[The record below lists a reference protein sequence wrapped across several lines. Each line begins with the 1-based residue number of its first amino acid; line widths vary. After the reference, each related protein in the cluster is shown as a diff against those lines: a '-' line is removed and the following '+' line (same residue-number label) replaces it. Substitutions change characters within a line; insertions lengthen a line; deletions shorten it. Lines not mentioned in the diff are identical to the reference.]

1 MNQAIFNG
9 QVSAG
14 CLLFTPHICAG
25 HTKKD
30 IEDLILYTQLAA
42 TKKHSRFSD
51 ADGWKKR
58 WIEALVQ
65 FGAAMSS
72 HVSLSLP
79 AASLERATP
88 WEWLIQGLPAFM
100 ASKAMAD
107 CEGIAR
113 RSFGTVPHQP
123 AVEMLSLHVLETR
136 TDEQELVLQGAQRV
150 GVQFCVAGPTSS
162 LELAILTFTHRTSL
176 PANFLFSQLAPADV
190 VGNVEMSFYSMRLME
205 LVYVPFREKI
215 DALLTNRRAQ
225 AVSPLMGVTHEH

>member
-1 MNQAIFNG
+1 MNQAIFSG

-25 HTKKD
+25 RSKKD

-65 FGAAMSS
+65 FGASMSS
-72 HVSLSLP
+72 HESLSLP
-79 AASLERATP
+79 AANLEPATP
-88 WEWLIQGLPAFM
+88 WEWVIQCLPAFM
-100 ASKAMAD
+100 SSKAMAD

-113 RSFGTVPHQP
+113 RSFGTAPDQP
-123 AVEMLSLHVLETR
+123 AIEMLSLHVLQTE
-136 TDEQELVLQGAQRV
+136 TDEQESGAQRV

-162 LELAILTFTHRTSL
+162 LEVAVLTFTHRTSL
-176 PANFLFSQLAPADV
+176 PADFLFNQLAPADL

-205 LVYVPFREKI
+205 LVYASFREKI
-215 DALLTNRRAQ
+215 DALLTDRRAQ
-225 AVSPLMGVTHEH
+225 AVSPLMGVAHEH